1 MKALGYI
8 LVGAACG
15 IVGYFIGEQRKKISL
30 GAKGSSSSLKK
41 TGMGAAGVPRAG
53 VPKTDAERLAT
64 HRAKYG
70 ISELPPPGTGLSR
83 F

>member
-15 IVGYFIGEQRKKISL
+15 IVGYFIGEQRIKISL
-30 GAKGSSSSLKK
+30 GAKGSLERS
-41 TGMGAAGVPRAG
+41 GMGAAGVPRAG
-53 VPKTDAERLAT
+53 VPKTEAERLAT
-64 HRAKYG
+64 HKAKYG
-70 ISELPPPGTGLSR
+70 SSELLPRGSGLSR